1 MVSNDY
7 VEIVM
12 LFAKRIEQQCEKLK
26 EEEKAV
32 TVSRDKITADMCA
45 PISHEKSILEKV
57 IVIRPDVL
65 RPEYQT
71 ADNQLAYVIGG
82 FGADAKTRGDAVFVI
97 NLYSGKESR
106 INRND
111 ILGEMNNLPDWAVER
126 QDAIRAGRMKE
137 TKTQEFQCR

>member
-1 MVSNDY
+1 MR
-7 VEIVM
+7 E
-12 LFAKRIEQQCEKLK
+12 AER
-26 EEEKAV
+26 EEKAV

-82 FGADAKTRGDAVFVI
+82 FGLMQKRVGMPY
-97 NLYSGKESR
+97 L
-106 INRND
+106 
-111 ILGEMNNLPDWAVER
+111 
-126 QDAIRAGRMKE
+126 
-137 TKTQEFQCR
+137 